1 VSVKSTYFE
10 DIEVDKIRETPAIT
24 VTETHV
30 SLYLGLTREPAAAPA
45 DVPAALPLCMSI
57 GLGWRVK
64 EPPLAVLAFVG
75 FEWRFLLPVHVGD
88 TIRSRTWTTTKRS
101 VREGGIVMEG
111 REILNQRDQVVQAG
125 KITLLVAKRPPEGAA
140 RA

>member
-30 SLYLGLTREPAAAPA
+30 SLYLGLTREAAASS
-45 DVPAALPLCMSI
+45 DVPATLPLCMSI

-75 FEWRFLLPVHVGD
+75 LDWQIVRDVRVGD
-88 TIRSRTWTTTKRS
+88 TIHGRSRILSKRPM
-101 VREGGIVMEG
+101 RDGGFVVDERCLI
-111 REILNQRDQVVQAG
+111 DQHGEVVQQG
-125 KITLLVAKRPPEGAA
+125 KFTFLVAKRKEVPA
-140 RA
+140 